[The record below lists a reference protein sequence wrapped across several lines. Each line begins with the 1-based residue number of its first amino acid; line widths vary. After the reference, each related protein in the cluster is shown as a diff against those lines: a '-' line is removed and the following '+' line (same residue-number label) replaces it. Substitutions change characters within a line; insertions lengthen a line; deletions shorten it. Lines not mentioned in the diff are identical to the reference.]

1 MSVTQ
6 MAIETGIYAG
16 LRDTIDIHIHGNPD
30 FCRRLLDDV
39 DIVRLAKATG
49 MRAVMLKS
57 HAGPTAD
64 RAYIAEKAVGGGIGV
79 FGLICLNPS
88 VGGLNPA
95 AVALAI
101 KGGVKAVWM
110 PSMWAENHAAYVRR
124 AGKGMGYESIGMD
137 FPDEGI
143 SILDG
148 KRLKPAVA
156 EILDMV
162 ARADLMLATGH
173 VSLAEAHVLLEEAK
187 ARGITKL
194 VVHTVNYH
202 VMKFPVADLK
212 DMVDRCGAVLEFGFS
227 SLPNGVWDPA
237 DPARGSTVA
246 DCAAIMRAV
255 GPQNCLVTSDCGQFS
270 TPMPI
275 EAMRLWVEH
284 LKFSK
289 FAQTEIDAMTK
300 HVPARL
306 LGLPS
311 TNPAAPLGGS
321 HPATSLAPKGAQ
333 EAPNWHSSPDP
344 DTLAYQ

>member
-1 MSVTQ
+1 MQDDLGVQ
-6 MAIETGIYAG
+6 AMAIRTGIYAG
-16 LRDTIDIHIHGNPD
+16 LEGTIDIHIHPNPD
-30 FCRRLLDDV
+30 FCARLLDDSDV
-39 DIVRLAKATG
+39 VALAKATR

-57 HAGPTAD
+57 HAGSTAE
-64 RAYIAEKAVGGGIGV
+64 RAYIAQKAAGEGIGV
-79 FGLICLNPS
+79 YGLICLNPS

-95 AVALAI
+95 AVAMAI
-101 KGGVKAVWM
+101 RTGVKAVWM

-124 AGKGMGYESIGMD
+124 TGRGMGYESIGME
-137 FPDEGI
+137 FPDHGLT
-143 SILDG
+143 ILDG
-148 KRLKPAVA
+148 RVLKPEVS

-173 VSLAEAHVLLEEAK
+173 LSLPEAHVLLEQAK

-202 VMKFPVADLK
+202 VMKFPLADLK

-255 GPQNCLVTSDCGQFS
+255 GPQNCVVTSDCGQFS

-284 LKFSK
+284 LRFSR
-289 FAQTEIDAMTK
+289 FTPAEVDAMTK

-306 LGLPS
+306 LGLP
-311 TNPAAPLGGS
+311 AA
-321 HPATSLAPKGAQ
+321 
-333 EAPNWHSSPDP
+333 
-344 DTLAYQ
+344 

>member
-1 MSVTQ
+1 MPDELAVQT
-6 MAIETGIYAG
+6 MAVQTGIYAG
-16 LRDTIDIHIHGNPD
+16 LAGTSDIHIHGNPD
-30 FCRRLLDDV
+30 FCPRLLDDV

-64 RAYIAEKAVGGGIGV
+64 RAYIAQKAVGGGIEV

-101 KGGVKAVWM
+101 KGGVRAVWM

-124 AGKGMGYESIGMD
+124 TGRGMGYESIGME
-137 FPDEGI
+137 FPDHGI
-143 SILDG
+143 TILGPDG
-148 KRLKPAVA
+148 TLKRDVC

-173 VSLAEAHVLLEEAK
+173 VSLPEAHVLLEQAK

-202 VMKFPVADLK
+202 VMKFPLADLK

-227 SLPNGVWDPA
+227 SLPNGIWDPEDRSRA
-237 DPARGSTVA
+237 TTVA
-246 DCAAIMRAV
+246 DAAAIMRAV
-255 GPQNCLVTSDCGQFS
+255 GPANCLVTSDCGQFS

-284 LKFSK
+284 LRFSH
-289 FAQTEIDAMTK
+289 FTQPEIDAMTK
-300 HVPARL
+300 DVPARL
-306 LGLPS
+306 LGLP
-311 TNPAAPLGGS
+311 P
-321 HPATSLAPKGAQ
+321 GA
-333 EAPNWHSSPDP
+333 
-344 DTLAYQ
+344 

>member
-1 MSVTQ
+1 MQQELAVQ
-6 MAIETGIYAG
+6 DLAIRTGIYAG

-30 FCRRLLDDV
+30 FCPRLLDDV
-39 DIVRLAKATG
+39 DIVALAKATG

-64 RAYIAEKAVGGGIGV
+64 RAYIAQKAVGGGIGV
-79 FGLICLNPS
+79 YGLICLNPS
-88 VGGLNPA
+88 VGGFNPA

-110 PSMWAENHAAYVRR
+110 PSMWAEHHAAYVRKTGR
-124 AGKGMGYESIGMD
+124 GMGYESIGME
-137 FPDEGI
+137 FPEHGLTV
-143 SILDG
+143 LDG
-148 KRLKPAVA
+148 ARGLKPEVL

-173 VSLAEAHVLLEEAK
+173 LSLPEAHALLEQAK

-202 VMKFPVADLK
+202 VMRFPLADLK

-227 SLPNGVWDPA
+227 SLPNGIWDPA
-237 DPARGSTVA
+237 DPARNTTVA
-246 DCAAIMRAV
+246 DAAAIMRAV
-255 GPQNCLVTSDCGQFS
+255 GPANCLVTSDCGQFS

-284 LKFSK
+284 LRFSK
-289 FAQTEIDAMTK
+289 FTPAEVDLMTK

-306 LGLPS
+306 LGL
-311 TNPAAPLGGS
+311 
-321 HPATSLAPKGAQ
+321 
-333 EAPNWHSSPDP
+333 
-344 DTLAYQ
+344 